1 MMKVQKKVTHFVSLQ
16 LVSWIAGA
24 IYFAGLTALIPIV
37 PLVLSPIQFVNAQR
51 AFAVALAFIVFSFAL
66 VYLVSRSK
74 KIALRTLGMVTLVPG
89 LIAVFFSY
97 SGERRMTEM
106 VRWFGEASPLFEK
119 YIETH
124 VPKAWLLAG
133 IYIILGVLLIWLSEK
148 SRK

>member
-1 MMKVQKKVTHFVSLQ
+1 MKVQKRVAHFVSLQ

-37 PLVLSPIQFVNAQR
+37 PLVISPIQFVNAQR
-51 AFAVALAFIVFSFAL
+51 AFAVALAFIVFGFAL
-66 VYLVSRSK
+66 VYIVSRSK

-97 SGERRMTEM
+97 SGERRMTELM
-106 VRWFGEASPLFEK
+106 RWFSEAPLFEK

-148 SRK
+148 SKR